1 MSKIRFKVRQRNKV
15 KVLVGLALVLISGL
29 SLWQI
34 NGYQKLLL
42 QAEINQS
49 LENFDRDYQQQL
61 EQLASQLS
69 KQLSQ
74 LKQEYQ
80 NQPEDFNS
88 FEDFVHRHNTAFAQ
102 QANIEHIIGYDSN
115 QTIVNSI
122 SVKPST
128 AQPHPLRR
136 IQQQGTAAT
145 SWHLEVSDQG
155 LILISTYIPWQINSL
170 GIAYMEI
177 AQALPLKLLSLKTN
191 HHINSLL
198 FLHRQD
204 NSTAELYNDFEQT
217 PAVISARLKHSPRP
231 LKPLRFKLA
240 DKHHLATSYSF
251 YDQRGQLALSHVAA
265 FDISSLIQSQQ
276 VKLWWYFLLIPTLAL
291 LLFHLLFNHLN
302 KVRLELDTSYKK
314 LLGEVETRKSVEDRL
329 IANKESLEKRIT
341 DRTQLLKQLNLQ
353 LENDLTERHKIEK
366 ALISSERRYRHL
378 FDYSSDAM
386 ILMEPGKPN
395 RYNSQA
401 IQLLK
406 IGSRDLLTPLSLTD
420 IFSSSS
426 VDERHISKNL
436 DQIIHD
442 RNNSEPLKFER
453 KCKNLQGDIFFAELT
468 ISNIDPGR
476 QKNLQHITLRD
487 ITEKKDAEQKIHN
500 QAYQDSLTGLPNRSL
515 FVDRLNQTIAY
526 AQRNDYLG
534 AILFLDLDNF
544 KYINDSLGHAVGD
557 SLLIEVA
564 QRISGAVRA
573 QDTVARFGGDEFVVL
588 IPASF
593 SNKQSACFKVET
605 IAEKIRTVISQ
616 PFMLEEKE
624 FHITPSIGA
633 TIFPETSAELED
645 IIKHADTAMYQAKAK
660 GKNSICFFETSMQQ
674 AIDKRL
680 HMERQ
685 MRQSLREQDFSLHY
699 QPKLDQYGNIIG
711 AEALCRWQDTQ
722 GNWVSPAEFIPIAE
736 DSGVII
742 DLGNWVMTTAI
753 KTLRQIQSRYA
764 ADFGMSVNVS
774 PIQLRQSNVVEQLV
788 ELCTRLNV
796 TPSTVTLEI
805 TENFLLQDSPDS
817 ETKLRRI
824 KAHGFKISIDDFGTG
839 YSSLSYLKDLSID
852 ELKIDRS
859 FIADIEKH
867 IDNAAIVETIIAM
880 SKHLKLDVVAEGVE
894 NEFQLQFLRSKGCSK
909 YQGFYF
915 SKALDQQHLFSY
927 IQENQR
933 QLETV

>member
-1 MSKIRFKVRQRNKV
+1 MSKIRFRVRQRNKA
-15 KVLVGLALVLISGL
+15 KVLVGLALILISGL

-42 QAEINQS
+42 QAEIKLS
-49 LENFDRDYQQQL
+49 LDDFNHNYQIQL
-61 EQLASQLS
+61 EQRA
-69 KQLSQ
+69 KQLAKQLDQ
-74 LKQEYQ
+74 LKQAYQ
-80 NQPEDFNS
+80 NQPEQPSS
-88 FEDFVHRHNTAFAQ
+88 FEEFFRSRSQTLSQHHNIAR
-102 QANIEHIIGYDSN
+102 ISSYDINQKRLNSVNFSKN
-115 QTIVNSI
+115 QTQQY
-122 SVKPST
+122 P
-128 AQPHPLRR
+128 QRQ
-136 IQQQGTAAT
+136 IQRPGAKQGN
-145 SWHLEVSDQG
+145 WHLQLSGNG
-155 LILISTYIPWQINSL
+155 LVLLVAAIPWEIHSL
-170 GIAYMEI
+170 GIAYVEI
-177 AQALPLKLLSLKTN
+177 AQPISPKLLTSITRSN
-191 HHINSLL
+191 INSLL
-198 FLHRQD
+198 VSHTPD
-204 NSTAELYNDFEQT
+204 TAPTELYNDFEQT
-217 PAVISARLKHSPRP
+217 PAAIANRLQQSTPNT
-231 LKPLRFKLA
+231 KPLRFKIGEKHYLA
-240 DKHHLATSYSF
+240 ASFNF
-251 YDQRGQLALSHVAA
+251 YDQQAQLALNHVAA
-265 FDISSLIQSQQ
+265 FDISALIQTQRI
-276 VKLWWYFLLIPTLAL
+276 KLWWYFIMVPALAL
-291 LLFHLLFNHLN
+291 LLFQLLFRHL
-302 KVRLELDTSYKK
+302 KRVRDQLDTSYKK
-314 LLGEVETRKSVEDRL
+314 LLSEVETRKSAENKL
-329 IANKESLEKRIT
+329 IATKENLEKRIT

-406 IGSRDLLTPLSLTD
+406 ISSRDLLKPLSLTD
-420 IFSSSS
+420 IFNSASI
-426 VDERHISKNL
+426 DEQHISKNL
-436 DQIIHD
+436 DHIIHNRD
-442 RNNSEPLKFER
+442 NSEPLKFER
-453 KCKNLQGDIFFAELT
+453 KCKNLLGDTFFAELT

-515 FVDRLNQTIAY
+515 FVDRLSQTIAY
-526 AQRNDYLG
+526 AQRNEFLG

-564 QRISGAVRA
+564 QRIGAAVRA

-593 SNKQSACFKVET
+593 NSKQSASYKVER

-633 TIFPETSAELED
+633 TIFPEISAELED
-645 IIKHADTAMYQAKAK
+645 IIKHADTAMYQAKAQ

-699 QPKLDQYGNIIG
+699 QPKLDQYGKIIG
-711 AEALCRWQDTQ
+711 AEALCRWQDKQ

-742 DLGNWVMTTAI
+742 ELGNWVMTTAI

-764 ADFGMSVNVS
+764 TDFGMSVNVS

-796 TPSTVTLEI
+796 VPSTVTLEI

-817 ETKLRRI
+817 ELKLRRI
-824 KAHGFKISIDDFGTG
+824 KAHGFKVSIDDFGTG

-867 IDNAAIVETIIAM
+867 VDNAAIVETIIAM

-894 NEFQLQFLRSKGCSK
+894 NEFQLQFLRSKGCAK

-915 SKALDQQHLFSY
+915 SKALDQQHLFAY
-927 IQENQR
+927 IQEKRR
-933 QLETV
+933 QAEPV